1 MIHNDIHSS
10 SKVRSLPISSPKPPA
25 HTGSV
30 LDSSAVDLQPDC
42 SPAKCSRAQVH
53 EALTSVNT
61 EKNQNLSFLLAT
73 PSDSKCL
80 NELHCFVRKNI
91 EAFLA
96 SEDDMRQPQPGRRTP
111 ITLGQ
116 VGLRCIHCKALPSKE
131 RVKRAVC
138 YPSTVEGIYH
148 SVCNMKFDHFSICK
162 AISGESKKEYRRLT
176 ADSSRKSSGST
187 RGIGLTS
194 QYYLKTAREKG
205 LVDSDNGIRLR
216 RTVDVKR
223 FEDKND
229 SQVVGIKRLLTL
241 AVAASTHHPR
251 AVQHAGMNNHE
262 QNASNRANCRIS
274 YHRPQVLVNH
284 VNYNLWSTSSSTK
297 TIPSSTQ
304 NLFLTTP
311 GIDLPK
317 FKRLKQV

>member
-1 MIHNDIHSS
+1 MIHNDIHSL
-10 SKVRSLPISSPKPPA
+10 SKVRRLPISSSKPLA
-25 HTGSV
+25 HIGSV
-30 LDSSAVDLQPDC
+30 LDSSTVDLQPDC
-42 SPAKCSRAQVH
+42 SPTKYSRAHVH
-53 EALTSVNT
+53 EALTSVNA
-61 EKNQNLSFLLAT
+61 EKNQNPSFLLAT
-73 PSDSKCL
+73 PDDSKCL
-80 NELHCFVRKNI
+80 NDLHCFVRKNI

-148 SVCNMKFDHFSICK
+148 SVCNMKFDHFSICQ
-162 AISGESKKEYRRLT
+162 AMSGESKKEYQRLT
-176 ADSSRKSSGST
+176 ADSSRKNNGSA
-187 RGIGLTS
+187 RGGLTS
-194 QYYLKTAREKG
+194 QYYLQTAREKG
-205 LVDSDNGIRLR
+205 FVDSDNGIRLR
-216 RTVDVKR
+216 RTADVKK
-223 FEDKND
+223 FEDKSD

-241 AVAASTHHPR
+241 AVAASTHNPR
-251 AVQHAGMNNHE
+251 AVQHAGMNKRK
-262 QNASNRANCRIS
+262 QNASNRVNCRIN
-274 YHRPQVLVNH
+274 YRRPQVLVNH
-284 VNYNLWSTSSSTK
+284 VNYDLWSTSSSTR

-317 FKRLKQV
+317 FKRVKQV